1 MDARKIHIVSN
12 PTRDIGMEAA
22 KRAAQLLESRGCVSR
37 IFERMPESFAQDDY
51 PELIVVIGGDGTI
64 MRAARA
70 AATLRIPILG
80 VNCGHLGYLAEL
92 EQSEIGLIERY
103 LSGGYTVERR
113 MMLDVRVAGRSYLAL
128 NDAVISH
135 GVLSRM
141 AEIELYCGSEK
152 VSRYHADGLIAATP
166 TGSTA
171 YSLSAGGPVVDP
183 RLDCVIV
190 TPICPHTLG
199 AKPLIFSPDMV
210 LRAVNAYQPRT
221 GGESGYGDLYLTVD
235 GIESVSLPRG
245 AEASVTRAGITTS
258 FIRMNRRGFYG
269 VMSEKL
275 SD

>member
-1 MDARKIHIVSN
+1 MA
-12 PTRDIGMEAA
+12 AA
-22 KRAAQLLESRGCVSR
+22 KSARSLLEGRGCVSR
-37 IFERMPESFAQDDY
+37 VFQRMPDSFSGDEY

-92 EQSEIGLIERY
+92 EQSEIELISRY
-103 LSGGYTVERR
+103 LDGEYTIERR
-113 MMLDVRVAGRSYLAL
+113 MMLDVRCGGRSYLAL

-141 AEIELYCGSEK
+141 AEIELFCGDER

-183 RLDCVIV
+183 SLDCVIV
-190 TPICPHTLG
+190 TPICPHSLG
-199 AKPLIFSPDMV
+199 AKPLIFAPDNV

-221 GGESGYGDLYLTVD
+221 SDGPGYGDLYLTVD
-235 GIESVSLPRG
+235 GIDSVSLPIG
-245 AEASVTRAGITTS
+245 SEATVTRAGITTS

-269 VMSEKL
+269 VLSGKMS
-275 SD
+275 D